1 MGIGLRLATL
11 LMKYGNR
18 HARFCGHDCNTPS
31 FIQPHNDQPS
41 IATKRAFDDGPSF
54 FQRFEGT
61 LSPHDFSSKDLLD
74 IGSGCGGRTAY
85 YQRYGN
91 PRSIVGLDISELR
104 AGIARR
110 SIEQLCADNRIHF
123 TVGVGEQLPFR
134 DESFNGIISYDV
146 FEHVKDLD
154 CVLEECYRVLRPGGR
169 LYSLFPPYY
178 GPRAHHLDFITT
190 LPFLHH
196 VFAPSVLVEAAN
208 RILQEQPSLRDIPLP
223 KPGLS
228 YLGREVLPRLNGTT
242 ERDFRR
248 IVGRLPFEV
257 EQLKL
262 VPFGSGPGGLGRR
275 AVRFFCGAML
285 RLPVPFT
292 RDVFASTIRCVLKK
306 RETIPARPFAGET
319 PELVRGP
326 S

>member
-1 MGIGLRLATL
+1 MRIGLRLAIL
-11 LMKYGNR
+11 LMRYGNK
-18 HARFCGHDCNTPS
+18 HSRFGGHDLNTPS
-31 FIQPHNDQPS
+31 FIQPQNDQPS
-41 IATKRAFDDGPSF
+41 IATTRAFDDGPGF

-61 LSPHDFSSKDLLD
+61 LSPRDFSSEDILD

-85 YQRYGN
+85 YLSCGN

-104 AGIARR
+104 SSIARR
-110 SIEQLCADNRIHF
+110 STDLLCADSRISF
-123 TVGVGEQLPFR
+123 AVGVGERLPFR
-134 DESFNGIISYDV
+134 DESFSAIVSYDV
-146 FEHVKDLD
+146 FEHVEDLT
-154 CVLEECYRVLRPGGR
+154 CVLKECFRVLTPGGR

-178 GPRAHHLDFITT
+178 GARAHHLDFITT

-208 RILQEQPSLRDIPLP
+208 RILQEQPSLRDVPLP
-223 KPGLS
+223 RPARS

-248 IVGRLPFEV
+248 IVGRLPFEI

-262 VPFGSGPGGLGRR
+262 VPIGWGPGGLAKR

-285 RLPVPFT
+285 CLPLPFT
-292 RDVFASTIRCVLKK
+292 RDIFTSTIRCVLRK
-306 RETIPARPFAGET
+306 RDTEIQPN
-319 PELVRGP
+319 P
-326 S
+326 SH

>member
-1 MGIGLRLATL
+1 MGIRLRLATL
-11 LMKYGNR
+11 LMKYANK
-18 HARFCGHDCNTPS
+18 HSRFCGHDLNTPS
-31 FIQPHNDQPS
+31 FIQPQDDQPS
-41 IATKRAFDDGPSF
+41 IATTRAFDDGASF

-61 LSPHDFSSKDLLD
+61 LSPHDFSSEDLLD

-85 YQRYGN
+85 YLRFGN

-104 AGIARR
+104 SSIARR
-110 SIEQLCADNRIHF
+110 STDRLCADSRICF
-123 TVGVGEQLPFR
+123 TVGVGEYLPFR
-134 DESFNGIISYDV
+134 DESFSAIVSYDV
-146 FEHVKDLD
+146 FEHVNDLD
-154 CVLEECYRVLRPGGR
+154 CVLKECFRVLRPGGR

-190 LPFLHH
+190 LAFLHH

-208 RILQEQPSLRDIPLP
+208 SILQDQPSLRDVPLP
-223 KPGLS
+223 RPGRS

-248 IVGRLPFEV
+248 IVERLPFEV

-262 VPFGSGPGGLGRR
+262 VPFGWGPGGLARL

-285 RLPVPFT
+285 SLPLPFT
-292 RDVFASTIRCVLKK
+292 RDVFTSTIRCVLRK
-306 RETIPARPFAGET
+306 RETARA
-319 PELVRGP
+319 
-326 S
+326 

>member
-18 HARFCGHDCNTPS
+18 HSRFGAHDCNTPS
-31 FIQPHNDQPS
+31 FIQPRDDQPS
-41 IATKRAFDDGPSF
+41 IATRLAFDDGPSF

-61 LSPHDFSSKDLLD
+61 LSPRVFSSKDLLD

-85 YQRYGN
+85 YLRHGS

-104 AGIARR
+104 ASVARR
-110 SIEQLCADNRIHF
+110 SVDRLCADSRICF
-123 TVGVGEQLPFR
+123 AVGVGEQLPFR
-134 DESFNGIISYDV
+134 DESFDAILSYDV
-146 FEHVKDLD
+146 FEHVRDLNR
-154 CVLEECYRVLRPGGR
+154 VLEECYRVLRRGGR

-208 RILQEQPSLRDIPLP
+208 RILQEQPSLRDRPLP
-223 KPGLS
+223 RPEHS

-257 EQLKL
+257 EQMEL
-262 VPFGSGPGGLGRR
+262 VPFGWGPGGLGKR
-275 AVRFFCGAML
+275 AVRMFCRAML
-285 RLPVPFT
+285 GLPVPFT
-292 RDVFASTIRCVLKK
+292 RDVFTSTMRCVLKK
-306 RETIPARPFAGET
+306 RETACA
-319 PELVRGP
+319 
-326 S
+326 